1 MIQNGRTEGSGRETR
16 RKASGQENGKYRER
30 PHVATL
36 PNAKT
41 LVLAKHEKDSPLGEL
56 GALLPLNDDRRL
68 DEPAGG
74 GGNIA
79 LSRPPTALVPLPLA
93 PLAPPTG
100 VTGIILAGV
109 PGPANGVPG
118 ISPPAPPPP
127 SRSRAQS
134 LSIDSLRNIR
144 GRGAAPVHPS
154 PPPLGFTGVCIGV
167 AMLVLGR
174 WARLRLSSSWWT
186 LGVRLWARSRAWW
199 TGKRVLRPMA
209 WASNVPWGR
218 SVSG

>member
-1 MIQNGRTEGSGRETR
+1 
-16 RKASGQENGKYRER
+16 
-30 PHVATL
+30 
-36 PNAKT
+36 
-41 LVLAKHEKDSPLGEL
+41 
-56 GALLPLNDDRRL
+56 LLPLNDDRRL

-93 PLAPPTG
+93 PTTG
-100 VTGIILAGV
+100 VTGIILA
-109 PGPANGVPG
+109 GVPG

-174 WARLRLSSSWWT
+174 WARLRLSSSRWT